1 MVIRTNNIYKVEM
14 MRKTALSMILIL
26 LLAGCNLPT
35 GPAATTPTADPVA
48 TQISLLLTQM
58 PTPTTEATAT
68 QAPSATAE
76 PTQAQPTAQPPA
88 AESSPT
94 PTATTS
100 AGSLRASLG
109 TASWTDS
116 LETGKAFY
124 QYENDNTKVVMTG
137 GALELTGIT
146 SNGWVGWSLTFS
158 QKPQNFYL
166 DAVFTPQTCSG
177 ADIYGLVFRAP
188 DTDSGYFFGVTCDGR
203 YSLRWRDFSDGTNV
217 AVVELSQ
224 NGAIRSGT
232 GQTNRLGVHAVGN
245 KIGLYANDTL
255 LQEVT
260 DNSQTGAGNIGAF
273 VAANNTANF
282 TVKMEEVSVWNLP

>member
-1 MVIRTNNIYKVEM
+1 
-14 MRKTALSMILIL
+14 MRYRALSLTLIAV

-35 GPAATTPTADPVA
+35 SPIDTTPTVDPVA

-58 PTPTTEATAT
+58 PTATAAATAT
-68 QAPSATAE
+68 STPSVTAE
-76 PTQAQPTAQPPA
+76 PTQAQPTA
-88 AESSPT
+88 ESSPT
-94 PTATTS
+94 PTATLS

-109 TASWTDS
+109 APAWTAS

-146 SNGWVGWSLTFS
+146 ANGWMGWSLTFS

-166 DAVFTPQTCSG
+166 DALFTPQTCSG
-177 ADIYGLVFRAP
+177 ADVYGLVFRAP
-188 DTDSGYFFGVTCDGR
+188 DTESGYFFGVTCDGR
-203 YSLRWRDFSDGTNV
+203 YNLRSRDFGDGTNV
-217 AVVELSQ
+217 AVIELSQ
-224 NGAIRSGT
+224 NAAIHSGS

-245 KIGLYANDTL
+245 KIGLYVNDTL

-260 DNSQTGAGNIGAF
+260 DSSYASAGNFGAF

-282 TVKMEEVSVWNLP
+282 MVKMEEISLWNLP

>member
-1 MVIRTNNIYKVEM
+1 
-14 MRKTALSMILIL
+14 MRNTALSMILIL
-26 LLAGCNLPT
+26 LLLAGCNLPT
-35 GPAATTPTADPVA
+35 SPAATTPTVDPVA

-58 PTPTTEATAT
+58 PTRTVEAAVT
-68 QAPSATAE
+68 QAPSATAA
-76 PTQAQPTAQPPA
+76 PTQAQPTTQPTAETNPA

-94 PTATTS
+94 PTATTA

-116 LETGKAFY
+116 LDTGKAFY

-146 SNGWVGWSLTFS
+146 SNGWLGWSLTFS

-203 YSLRWRDFSDGTNV
+203 YNLRWRDFADGTNV
-217 AVVELSQ
+217 TVVELSQ
-224 NGAIRSGT
+224 NAVIRSGS
-232 GQTNRLGVHAVGN
+232 GQVNRLGVHVVGN
-245 KIGLYANDTL
+245 KIGLYVNDTL

-260 DNSQTGAGNIGAF
+260 DNSQTSAGNLGAF

-282 TVKMEEVSVWNLP
+282 MVKMEEISLWNLP

>member
-1 MVIRTNNIYKVEM
+1 M
-14 MRKTALSMILIL
+14 MRYRALSLTLIAV

-35 GPAATTPTADPVA
+35 SPIDTTPTVDPVA

-58 PTPTTEATAT
+58 PTATAAATAT
-68 QAPSATAE
+68 STPSVTAE
-76 PTQAQPTAQPPA
+76 PTQAQPTA
-88 AESSPT
+88 ESSPT
-94 PTATTS
+94 PTATLS

-109 TASWTDS
+109 APAWTDS

-146 SNGWVGWSLTFS
+146 ANGWMGWSLTFS

-166 DAVFTPQTCSG
+166 DALFTPQTCSG
-177 ADIYGLVFRAP
+177 ADVYGLVFRAP
-188 DTDSGYFFGVTCDGR
+188 DTESGYFFGVTCDGR
-203 YSLRWRDFSDGTNV
+203 YNLRSRDFGDGTNV
-217 AVVELSQ
+217 AVIELSQ
-224 NGAIRSGT
+224 NAAIHSGS

-245 KIGLYANDTL
+245 KIGLYVNDTL

-260 DNSQTGAGNIGAF
+260 DSSYASAGNFGAF

-282 TVKMEEVSVWNLP
+282 MVKMEEISLWNLP

>member
-1 MVIRTNNIYKVEM
+1 
-14 MRKTALSMILIL
+14 MRYQALSLFLIAV

-35 GPAATTPTADPVA
+35 SPIDTTPTVDPVA

-58 PTPTTEATAT
+58 PTATAAAT
-68 QAPSATAE
+68 VQPTATTAPSATAE

-94 PTATTS
+94 PTATLS
-100 AGSLRASLG
+100 ADSLRASLG
-109 TASWTDS
+109 APVWTDS

-146 SNGWVGWSLTFS
+146 ANGWMGWSLTFS

-177 ADIYGLVFRAP
+177 ADVYGLVFRAP
-188 DTDSGYFFGVTCDGR
+188 DTESGYFFGVTCDGR
-203 YSLRWRDFSDGTNV
+203 YNLRSRDFSDGTNV
-217 AVVELSQ
+217 AVIELSQ
-224 NGAIRSGT
+224 NAAIRSGS

-245 KIGLYANDTL
+245 KIGLYVNDTL

-260 DNSQTGAGNIGAF
+260 DSSYASAGNFGAF

-282 TVKMEEVSVWNLP
+282 MVKMEEISLWNLP

>member
-1 MVIRTNNIYKVEM
+1 
-14 MRKTALSMILIL
+14 MRYRALSLTLIAV

-35 GPAATTPTADPVA
+35 SPIDTTPTVDPVA

-58 PTPTTEATAT
+58 PTATAAATAT
-68 QAPSATAE
+68 STPSVTAE
-76 PTQAQPTAQPPA
+76 PTQAQPTA
-88 AESSPT
+88 ESSPT
-94 PTATTS
+94 PTATLS

-109 TASWTDS
+109 APAWTDS

-146 SNGWVGWSLTFS
+146 ANGWMGWSLTFS

-166 DAVFTPQTCSG
+166 DALFTPQTCSG
-177 ADIYGLVFRAP
+177 ADVYGLVFRAP
-188 DTDSGYFFGVTCDGR
+188 DTESGYFFGVTCDGR
-203 YSLRWRDFSDGTNV
+203 YNLRSRDFGDGTNV
-217 AVVELSQ
+217 AVIELSQ
-224 NGAIRSGT
+224 NAAIHSGS

-245 KIGLYANDTL
+245 KIGLYVNDTL

-260 DNSQTGAGNIGAF
+260 DSSYASAGNFGAF

-282 TVKMEEVSVWNLP
+282 MVKMEEISLWNLP

>member
-1 MVIRTNNIYKVEM
+1 
-14 MRKTALSMILIL
+14 MRYRALSLTLIAV

-35 GPAATTPTADPVA
+35 SPIDTTPTVDPVA

-58 PTPTTEATAT
+58 PTATAAATAT
-68 QAPSATAE
+68 STPSVTAE
-76 PTQAQPTAQPPA
+76 PTQAQPTA
-88 AESSPT
+88 ESSPT
-94 PTATTS
+94 PTATLS

-109 TASWTDS
+109 APAWTDS

-146 SNGWVGWSLTFS
+146 ANGWMGWSLPFS

-166 DAVFTPQTCSG
+166 DALFTPQTCSG
-177 ADIYGLVFRAP
+177 ADVYGLVFRAP
-188 DTDSGYFFGVTCDGR
+188 DTESGYFFGVTCDGR
-203 YSLRWRDFSDGTNV
+203 YNLRSRDFGDGTNV
-217 AVVELSQ
+217 AVIELSQ
-224 NGAIRSGT
+224 NAAIHSGS

-245 KIGLYANDTL
+245 KIGLYVNDTL

-260 DNSQTGAGNIGAF
+260 DSSYASAGNFGAF

-282 TVKMEEVSVWNLP
+282 MVKMEEISLWNLP